1 LALLYFGGNTVA
13 KLKALWIERDLA
25 EIGEKEAIRI
35 DWDNDRHQRI
45 VIEGDD
51 PESVSR
57 ALKEAGSLIAAEMV
71 HGKI

>member
-1 LALLYFGGNTVA
+1 MA
-13 KLKALWIERDLA
+13 KLKALWIEIDLA
-25 EIGEKEAIRI
+25 EIGGKKAIRI

-57 ALKEAGSLIAAEMV
+57 SLKKAGSLIAAEIV
-71 HGKI
+71 YGKI